1 MLIVLDSRSVPRVL
15 APFHRNKSL
24 VVPFDF
30 RSGPF
35 CGFESRSI
43 LPPMKKARV
52 IIKTVTKHH
61 QVYVEQDG
69 ERFLYAL
76 TSDLEQAKK
85 LVQEAKR
92 EFGIGRPGK
101 PRNDTDAPAE

>member
-1 MLIVLDSRSVPRVL
+1 MCRARAARP
-15 APFHRNKSL
+15 
-24 VVPFDF
+24 
-30 RSGPF
+30 
-35 CGFESRSI
+35 
-43 LPPMKKARV
+43 KARV
-52 IIKTVTKHH
+52 IIKTVTKH

-69 ERFLYAL
+69 DRFLYAL
-76 TSDLEQAKK
+76 TSNLEQAKK

>member
-1 MLIVLDSRSVPRVL
+1 M
-15 APFHRNKSL
+15 
-24 VVPFDF
+24 
-30 RSGPF
+30 
-35 CGFESRSI
+35 
-43 LPPMKKARV
+43 
-52 IIKTVTKHH
+52 TKH

-85 LVQEAKR
+85 LIQAAKR

-101 PRNDTDAPAE
+101 RNDTDTPAE

>member
-1 MLIVLDSRSVPRVL
+1 M
-15 APFHRNKSL
+15 
-24 VVPFDF
+24 
-30 RSGPF
+30 
-35 CGFESRSI
+35 
-43 LPPMKKARV
+43 PPMKKAGV
-52 IIKTVTKHH
+52 IIKSVTKH

-69 ERFLYAL
+69 ERFLDAL

-101 PRNDTDAPAE
+101 RNDADAPAE

>member
-1 MLIVLDSRSVPRVL
+1 M
-15 APFHRNKSL
+15 
-24 VVPFDF
+24 
-30 RSGPF
+30 
-35 CGFESRSI
+35 
-43 LPPMKKARV
+43 
-52 IIKTVTKHH
+52 TKH

-69 ERFLYAL
+69 ERFLDAL

-101 PRNDTDAPAE
+101 RNDADAPAE

>member
-1 MLIVLDSRSVPRVL
+1 M
-15 APFHRNKSL
+15 
-24 VVPFDF
+24 
-30 RSGPF
+30 
-35 CGFESRSI
+35 
-43 LPPMKKARV
+43 LPPMKKAGV
-52 IIKTVTKHH
+52 IIKSVTKH

-85 LVQEAKR
+85 LIQAAKR

-101 PRNDTDAPAE
+101 RSDTDTPAE